1 MKGSPISVTITPKSV
16 ITILLFLGLITFLY
30 YVRDLMLIVL
40 TAIVLAS
47 SIEPAVRYFMKFR
60 LGRITSVL
68 LVYALVLAVL
78 GGIAF
83 LFLPPIIDDAV
94 NFLATAPKA
103 FESLRL
109 SGSLYGNVLG
119 GEIANLSPLQIFDG
133 VRGSLGN
140 VSGSVFSTVNTFFG
154 GLVSFVLIIVFSF
167 YFAVQETGIDDF
179 LRLVTPVEHEQYV
192 VSLWRRS
199 QDKIGKWMQGQLLLG
214 LIVGVL
220 LYLGLVIL
228 GVPYALLLAVLAA
241 IFELIPVFGQILA
254 ALPAIAVAFG
264 DGGVTA
270 ALLVLGLY
278 LIVQQFESNLI
289 YPLVVKKIVGVPPLL
304 VILALLIGAKLAGF
318 LGILLSVPIAAA
330 LQEFINDIQKKKDR
344 ELAHMHEHHE
354 H

>member
-1 MKGSPISVTITPKSV
+1 MKGSNVSITITPKSV
-16 ITILLFLGLITFLY
+16 ITVLLFLGLIAFLF

-47 SIEPAVRYFMKFR
+47 SIEPAVRYFMKYG
-60 LGRITSVL
+60 LGRIVSVL
-68 LVYALVLAVL
+68 LVYVLVLLVL

-83 LFLPPIIDDAV
+83 FFLPPIIDDAV
-94 NFLATAPKA
+94 TFLSNAPKA
-103 FESLRL
+103 LESLRL

-119 GEIANLSPLQIFDG
+119 GEIGNLSPLQIFDG
-133 VRGSLGN
+133 LRGSLGN

-179 LRLVTPVEHEQYV
+179 LRLITPVEHEQYV
-192 VSLWRRS
+192 VNLWRRS

-241 IFELIPVFGQILA
+241 LFELIPVFGQILA

-278 LIVQQFESNLI
+278 VIVQQFESNLI

-330 LQEFINDIQKKKDR
+330 LQEFINDVQKKKDR
-344 ELAHMHEHHE
+344 ELARLHEHHSA
-354 H
+354 

>member
-154 GLVSFVLIIVFSF
+154 GLVSFVLIIVQLIHF
-167 YFAVQETGIDDF
+167 I
-179 LRLVTPVEHEQYV
+179 
-192 VSLWRRS
+192 
-199 QDKIGKWMQGQLLLG
+199 KIENTQL
-214 LIVGVL
+214 
-220 LYLGLVIL
+220 
-228 GVPYALLLAVLAA
+228 
-241 IFELIPVFGQILA
+241 E
-254 ALPAIAVAFG
+254 
-264 DGGVTA
+264 
-270 ALLVLGLY
+270 
-278 LIVQQFESNLI
+278 
-289 YPLVVKKIVGVPPLL
+289 
-304 VILALLIGAKLAGF
+304 
-318 LGILLSVPIAAA
+318 
-330 LQEFINDIQKKKDR
+330 INQH
-344 ELAHMHEHHE
+344 L
-354 H
+354 